1 MKSASMVGIVLLAAA
16 IVYGEWK
23 NTPQRQERWV
33 VAGIMAGA
41 VILSIVL
48 LLLPGI
54 PGPSQFVKLV
64 FGQVD
69 QYMK

>member
-16 IVYGEWK
+16 IVCVEWK
-23 NTPQRQERWV
+23 NTPQQRERRV
-33 VAGIMAGA
+33 VAGITAGA

-54 PGPSQFVKLV
+54 PGPSEFVKFV

>member
-23 NTPQRQERWV
+23 STQQRREKWV
-33 VAGIMAGA
+33 VAGITAGA

-54 PGPSQFVKLV
+54 PGPSQFVKFV

>member
-23 NTPQRQERWV
+23 NTPQRRERWV
-33 VAGIMAGA
+33 VAGITAGA
-41 VILSIVL
+41 VILSVVL
-48 LLLPGI
+48 LLLPDM
-54 PGPSQFVKLV
+54 PGPSQFVKLL